1 MFLFH
6 LRDALTFVGVF
17 SLPLALLELQL
28 MVIGLLEPVVITPTY
43 IVVTIAVGVI
53 SFAGAVLI
61 EYFD

>member
-43 IVVTIAVGVI
+43 IVATIAVGAI

>member
-28 MVIGLLEPVVITPTY
+28 MIIGLLEPVVITPTY
-43 IVVTIAVGVI
+43 IVVTIAVGAI
-53 SFAGAVLI
+53 SFAGAALI

>member
-6 LRDALTFVGVF
+6 LRDVLTFVAIF

-28 MVIGLLEPVVITPTY
+28 MFIGLLEPVVITPTY
-43 IVVTIAVGVI
+43 IVTTLIVSAV
-53 SFAGAVLI
+53 SFIGAVTI

>member
-28 MVIGLLEPVVITPTY
+28 MVIGLLEQVVITPTY
-43 IVVTIAVGVI
+43 IITTLIVGAV
-53 SFAGAVLI
+53 SFVGAVLL

>member
-1 MFLFH
+1 
-6 LRDALTFVGVF
+6 
-17 SLPLALLELQL
+17 

>member
-43 IVVTIAVGVI
+43 IVATIAVGVI

>member
-6 LRDALTFVGVF
+6 LRDTLTFVGVF

-43 IVVTIAVGVI
+43 IVSTLIVGAV
-53 SFAGAVLI
+53 SFVGAVLI